1 MVDKTHAQ
9 WWAFDGHNVDYLL
22 AEYDRYLEDEQAVE
36 PSLVPIFRVW
46 QGLDGASE
54 VQGEVAASPLS
65 EQADAWAAVK
75 VARLAD
81 NIRHFGLLAANI
93 NPVEAAP
100 GSKAMEL
107 ASFDL
112 DEDSVSKLPAELVFP
127 NEPNKYANAWEALK
141 ALRGIYASDDGL
153 GFEFTHLP
161 LEEQDWFKERLEG
174 DWLPEEFQGI
184 DKDQLLEEVFQAENL
199 EQYLSQTYT
208 GQKRFSVEGLET
220 LIPMMNRIVNAAG
233 EDGFEQ
239 LNIAM
244 AHRGRINALAHV
256 LDQPYEWVLSMFE
269 GVAYESE
276 EPSAYDLYNTSMDV
290 KYHLG
295 ANTTRTY
302 DGHEMKIHMANNP
315 SHLESVA
322 PVVNGLTRAAQDNR
336 QVKGYAKPEVD
347 RAMAI
352 VVHGDASVT
361 GQGVV
366 AETYNF
372 SKTEAFSNGGSVH
385 IIANNNIGF
394 TAENDETRSTRF
406 ASDPA
411 KGYDLPVIHVNADKP
426 EAVLVA
432 ARLAYDYRQAFHK
445 DVVLDLLGYRRLG
458 HNENDEPRSTNP
470 LIYHFVDEHPTI
482 TGVYGQDL
490 IDRQLMT
497 EDDIKAVDKATWAAF
512 DKAHGNLGTKPP
524 AITNLEESIEKRLI
538 DFPSVETKV
547 PLADLEK
554 INEAL
559 LDFPSDLHV
568 FGKLKRILE
577 RRKKPFAGEGK
588 VDWGLAEA
596 LAFATIIQEG
606 IAIRH
611 TGEDAERGT
620 FSHRNL
626 IITDTEDGHKYT
638 PMSAIGDGKTSYSL
652 YNSTLS
658 EYSVMGF
665 EYGYDLGT
673 TNCLV
678 LWEAQYGDFANP
690 GQVMIDQYVSSGR
703 KKFGDIS
710 GLVLLLPHGFE
721 GAGPEHS
728 SARVERYLQL
738 CAENNWTVA
747 NLTRTSQI
755 FHILRRQAKL
765 LEDEALRPLVIMSP
779 KGLLRNETIQS
790 DLDDFT
796 DGQFEELINTEFEG
810 QKPEDVKTLLLGSGR
825 FTVDIMEALAKEPKP
840 HLALARIE
848 QLYPFPQEKLADV
861 IASYPNLQDIV
872 WIQEEPENQGPW
884 GYMALRLR
892 EMALDV
898 PIRLVSRPAMAAP
911 AEGNGA
917 LHKAT
922 QKALIQRVLDL

>member
-22 AEYDRYLEDEQAVE
+22 AEYDRYLEDEAAVE

-46 QGLDGASE
+46 QGLDGAEEGAGTTSQP
-54 VQGEVAASPLS
+54 VTD
-65 EQADAWAAVK
+65 QADALAAVK

-81 NIRHFGLLAANI
+81 NIRHFGLLAADI
-93 NPVEAAP
+93 NPVEEAP

-107 ASFDL
+107 AYFDL
-112 DEDSVSKLPAELVFP
+112 DEDTVAQFPADLVFP
-127 NEPNKYANAWEALK
+127 KGGEAYANALEALE
-141 ALRGIYASDDGL
+141 ALRAIYASDQGL
-153 GFEFTHLP
+153 GYELTHLP
-161 LEEQDWFKERLEG
+161 LAEQEWFKERLEG
-174 DWLPEEFQGI
+174 DWLADTFAGL
-184 DKDQLLEEVFQAENL
+184 DQKALLTEVFQAENL

-220 LIPMMNRIVNAAG
+220 LMPMMNRIVNAAG
-233 EDGFEQ
+233 AAGFEQ
-239 LNIAM
+239 MNIAM

-269 GVAYESE
+269 GVAYERE
-276 EPSAYDLYNTSMDV
+276 EPTAYDLYNTSMDV

-302 DGHEMKIHMANNP
+302 NGHEMKIHMANNP

-336 QVKGYAKPEVD
+336 HVKGYAKPDPD

-372 SKTEAFSNGGSVH
+372 SKTEAYSNGGSVH

-426 EAVLVA
+426 EAVVVA
-432 ARLAYDYRQAFHK
+432 AQLAYDYRQAFHK

-470 LIYHFVDEHPTI
+470 LLYKFVDEHPMI
-482 TGVYGQDL
+482 TALYGENLIERGVLEKADV
-490 IDRQLMT
+490 D
-497 EDDIKAVDKATWAAF
+497 AVDKATWGAY
-512 DKAHGNLGTKPP
+512 DEAHANLGSNPP
-524 AITNLEESIEKRLI
+524 AITDLMESIEKRLI
-538 DFPSVETKV
+538 DFPKVETKV
-547 PLADLEK
+547 PLKELED
-554 INEAL
+554 INNAL

-568 FGKLKRILE
+568 FKKLKRILE
-577 RRKKPFAGEGK
+577 RRKKPFQGEGK

-596 LAFATIIQEG
+596 LAFATIIQDG
-606 IAIRH
+606 TPIRH

-626 IITDTEDGHKYT
+626 IITDTETGEKYT
-638 PMSAIGDGKTSYSL
+638 PMSALGTETSFSL

-673 TNCLV
+673 KNCLV

-690 GQVMIDQYVSSGR
+690 AQVMIDQYVSSGR

-790 DLDDFT
+790 DLEEFT
-796 DGQFEELINTEFEG
+796 DGGFEEVINTPFEG
-810 QKPEDVKTLLLGSGR
+810 QQPDEVETLILGSGR
-825 FTVDIMEALAKEPKP
+825 FTVDIIEALADKP
-840 HLALARIE
+840 QKHLALTRIE
-848 QLYPFPQEKLADV
+848 QLYPFPQAQVEKA
-861 IASYPNLQDIV
+861 IKQYPNLKQIV
-872 WIQEEPENQGPW
+872 WAQEEPENQGPW
-884 GYMALRLR
+884 GYMALRFR
-892 EMALDV
+892 EMDLSV
-898 PIRLVSRPAMAAP
+898 PVQLLSRPAMAAP

-922 QKALIQRVLDL
+922 QKQLIQRVLDL